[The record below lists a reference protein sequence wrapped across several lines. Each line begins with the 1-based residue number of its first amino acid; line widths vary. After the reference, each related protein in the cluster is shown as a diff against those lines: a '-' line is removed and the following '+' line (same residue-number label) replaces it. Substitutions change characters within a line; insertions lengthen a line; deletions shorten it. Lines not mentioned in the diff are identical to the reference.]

1 MLRSAVQAHR
11 TLAAFLLI
19 FIVLHFA
26 SHFAAIGSIAGQS
39 ATRRATGL
47 IYQFPLIEAGL
58 IAGLAAQIA
67 LGITLLRRI
76 ARRKRKGA
84 WHWLQF
90 ASGAYLAI
98 FIVNHTASAVI
109 TRLIIGLDTNF
120 YWPAGTLLLAPL
132 KYGFA
137 PYYVLAV
144 TSLCSHLLTAL
155 HFRRPARWHAFA
167 LMLGPIAGCAIVAA
181 YAGML
186 YPIELPREY
195 LEYFDFY
202 PGVSI

>member
-1 MLRSAVQAHR
+1 MPRSAVQAHR
-11 TLAAFLLI
+11 TLAAFLLV
-19 FIVLHFA
+19 FIAVHFA
-26 SHFAAIGSIAGQS
+26 SHFAAIASIAGQS
-39 ATRRATGL
+39 ATRQATGL
-47 IYQFPLIEAGL
+47 IYHFPLIEAGL
-58 IAGLAAQIA
+58 VAGLAAQVA

-109 TRLIIGLDTNF
+109 TRLIIGIDTNF
-120 YWPAGTLLLAPL
+120 YWAAGTLLLAPL

-137 PYYVLAV
+137 PYYALAV
-144 TSLCSHLLTAL
+144 TGLWSHLIAAL

-167 LMLGPIAGCAIVAA
+167 LMLGPIAGCGIVAA
-181 YAGML
+181 YAGII
-186 YPIELPREY
+186 YPVELPREY
-195 LEYFDFY
+195 LEYFDYY